1 MYIPVLLCG
10 FLCGWKYGLGVG
22 FILPLLRSVTLG
34 MPPLFPVA
42 AAMAVEMAIYGGVA
56 GIAYQ
61 RAPRKGI
68 ADIYRALLLAMI
80 LGRIGWGIA
89 ELVLLTS
96 QGDAFTWQLFF
107 AGAFFNAIPGIVVQ
121 LLLISAIMAAIE
133 RSGYAKEA
141 YGTKENKKQ
150 YGFRQLNRASIAAAK
165 RLCICPERHLIRA

>member
-1 MYIPVLLCG
+1 MEKQTREMVLSAMFLAIGMLLPFFTGQIPQIGRMLLPMHIPVLLCG

-22 FILPLLRSVTLG
+22 FILPLLRSVALG

-61 RAPRKGI
+61 CAPRKGI

-107 AGAFFNAIPGIVVQ
+107 AGAFFNAIPGIIVQ
-121 LLLISAIMAAIE
+121 LLLIPAIMAAIE

-141 YGTKENKKQ
+141 
-150 YGFRQLNRASIAAAK
+150 
-165 RLCICPERHLIRA
+165 